1 VGTTDSEAAFCEL
14 LESLCRRF
22 PGTPPA
28 PDALT
33 EQIAVWSARLAQL
46 GPFNFLLSDGARLF
60 AHCSTRLAYIERRA
74 PFTKA
79 RLKDA
84 DVEVDFSEVTTPD
97 DRVAVIATLPLTV
110 DEQWTQLS
118 AGELAVFHQGRR
130 V

>member
-1 VGTTDSEAAFCEL
+1 VGATDSEAAFCEL

-33 EQIAVWSARLAQL
+33 EPVEAWAARLARL
-46 GPFNFLLSDGARLF
+46 GPFNFLLSDGEHLF
-60 AHCSTRLAYIERRA
+60 AHCSTHLSYIERRA
-74 PFTKA
+74 PFSTA

-84 DVEVDFSEVTTPD
+84 DVEVDFSEVTTPN

-110 DEQWTQLS
+110 NERWTELS
-118 AGELAVFHQGRR
+118 PGELAVFHQGQR